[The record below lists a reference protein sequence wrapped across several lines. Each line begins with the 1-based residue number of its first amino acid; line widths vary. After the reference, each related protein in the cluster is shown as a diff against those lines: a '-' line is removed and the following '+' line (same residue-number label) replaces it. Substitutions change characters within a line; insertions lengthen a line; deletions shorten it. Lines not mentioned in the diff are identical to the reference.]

1 MSGAREIS
9 HSGARGIGT
18 GDARVGVTSPSDE
31 RNKTDTWYNVLAAAA
46 EVGEGPVHYGVG
58 ARERVPMATGCVPEG
73 TVGGLGPFSPPS
85 GSPSSGNASG
95 VACHWSETA
104 GGRAPRLS
112 ELASSCRD
120 STSPPSDVLGARG
133 VRELNTGRRPQG
145 LTTRDG
151 GLGEQET
158 VIKGEHDNTL
168 KMGSRGRESQF
179 A

>member
-1 MSGAREIS
+1 M
-9 HSGARGIGT
+9 
-18 GDARVGVTSPSDE
+18 
-31 RNKTDTWYNVLAAAA
+31 
-46 EVGEGPVHYGVG
+46 GEGPVHYGVG
-58 ARERVPMATGCVPEG
+58 AKERVPMVTGCAPEG
-73 TVGGLGPFSPPS
+73 TVGVNRDIGAVLPPS

-120 STSPPSDVLGARG
+120 STGPPSDVLGARG

-151 GLGEQET
+151 SLGEQKT
-158 VIKGEHDNTL
+158 VIKGLGEHDNTL
-168 KMGSRGRESQF
+168 KMGSRDRGITIRLAMTKGWSPASSRELRVRHVTDPRTPL
-179 A
+179 